1 MTRLLEVLVALAIVF
16 VLAIVFAIALPSQGH
31 VERSV
36 TVSSP
41 ARQIFDVVDG
51 FHTFPSWTSLTG
63 YDSRVQMAYEGPAMG
78 AGAKVSWNSAN
89 ETIGNGSLTVAANP
103 PAEQDKS
110 VTWDVQNT
118 WRGTNK
124 RFTFTI
130 DPSENG
136 KTSKVTMAYD
146 VDFGWNLLARVSGLY
161 LQGDPATQMA
171 FQLSRLQ
178 NMLATFPTVDYK
190 DQDIQIQDVAPVPVL
205 FVSTTAKR
213 TLDDVADATNK
224 AMDQINAVIKK
235 DKLTATGPRR
245 TITTNWGDENYDFD
259 IAVPVDRADDQVA
272 DPVKAGTG
280 YGGKALVT
288 SFTGSAAQLP
298 LMRLMLK
305 AYAYTHGYQFDEST
319 EGNGRFFDEKTT
331 TDPNAGDDQQSFSVF
346 LPILGQ

>member
-16 VLAIVFAIALPSQGH
+16 VLAVVFSLALPSSGH

-41 ARQIFDVVDG
+41 ARQIFDVLDG
-51 FHTFPSWTSLTG
+51 FHTYPSWTALTG
-63 YDSRVQMAYEGPAMG
+63 YDSRVQMNYEGPALG
-78 AGAKVSWNSAN
+78 SGAKVSWRSSN
-89 ETIGNGSLTVAANP
+89 ETIGDGSLTVATT
-103 PAEQDKS
+103 PAPEQDKQ

-124 RFTFTI
+124 HFTFTI

-161 LQGDPATQMA
+161 LQGDPATLMQ

-190 DQDIQIQDVAPVPVL
+190 DQDIRIQDVTPQPIL
-205 FVSTTAKR
+205 YVSTTAKR
-213 TLDDVADATNK
+213 TLDDVADATTK
-224 AMDQINAVIKK
+224 AMDQLQATIKK

-245 TITTNWGDENYDFD
+245 VVTTNWGDENYDFD
-259 IAVPVDRADDQVA
+259 VALPVDNADAQVA
-272 DPVKAGTG
+272 DPVKIGTG

-305 AYAYTHGYQFDEST
+305 AYAYTHGYLFDESS
-319 EGNGRFFDEKTT
+319 EGNGRFFDELTT
-331 TDPNAGDDQQSFSVF
+331 TDPHAGDDQQSYSVY
-346 LPILGQ
+346 LPIQGQ

>member
-1 MTRLLEVLVALAIVF
+1 
-16 VLAIVFAIALPSQGH
+16 
-31 VERSV
+31 
-36 TVSSP
+36 
-41 ARQIFDVVDG
+41 
-51 FHTFPSWTSLTG
+51 
-63 YDSRVQMAYEGPAMG
+63 
-78 AGAKVSWNSAN
+78 NN
-89 ETIGNGSLTVAANP
+89 
-103 PAEQDKS
+103 
-110 VTWDVQNT
+110 
-118 WRGTNK
+118 WRGNDK
-124 RFTFTI
+124 RFSFDI
-130 DPSENG
+130 EPSENG

-161 LQGDPATQMA
+161 LQGDPATQMS

-190 DQDIQIQDVAPVPVL
+190 DQDIQIKDVAPVPVL

-235 DKLTATGPRR
+235 EKLTATGPRR

-259 IAVPVDRADDQVA
+259 VAVPVDRADAQVA

-280 YGGKALVT
+280 YGGKALET

-298 LMRLMLK
+298 LMRLVLK
-305 AYAYTHGYQFDEST
+305 AYAYTHGYLFDESS

-331 TDPNAGDDQQSFSVF
+331 ADPNAGDDQQTYNVY
-346 LPILGQ
+346 LPIQTQ

>member
-16 VLAIVFAIALPSQGH
+16 VLAIVFTIALPSSGH

-41 ARQIFDVVDG
+41 ARQIFDVLDG
-51 FHTFPSWTSLTG
+51 FHTYPSWTALSG
-63 YDSRVQMAYEGPAMG
+63 YDSRVRMAYDGPAMG
-78 AGAKVSWNSAN
+78 AGAKVSWISAN
-89 ETIGNGSLTVAANP
+89 DTIGSGNYTVAANP
-103 PAEQDKS
+103 AAEQDKS

-118 WRGTNK
+118 WRGSDK
-124 RFTFTI
+124 HFTFTI

-161 LQGDPATQMA
+161 LQGDPATLMQ
-171 FQLSRLQ
+171 FQLTRLQ

-190 DQDIQIQDVAPVPVL
+190 DQDIQIQDVAAQPIL

-213 TLDDVADATNK
+213 TLDDVADATTK
-224 AMDQINAVIKK
+224 AMDLLQAAIKK
-235 DKLTATGPRR
+235 DKLNATGPRR

-259 IAVPVDRADDQVA
+259 IAVPVDSAPAQVV

-280 YGGKALVT
+280 YAGKALVT

-305 AYAYTHGYQFDEST
+305 AYAYTHGYLFDESS
-319 EGNGRFFDEKTT
+319 EGNGRFFDELTT
-331 TDPNAGDDQQSFSVF
+331 TDPAAADDQQSYSVF
-346 LPILGQ
+346 LPIQGQ

>member
-1 MTRLLEVLVALAIVF
+1 MTRLLEVIVALAIVF
-16 VLAIVFAIALPSQGH
+16 VLAIVAAIALPSQGH
-31 VERSV
+31 VERSI

-41 ARQIFDVVDG
+41 ARQIFDVLDG
-51 FHTFPSWTSLTG
+51 FRTYPSWTALTG
-63 YDSRVQMAYEGPAMG
+63 YDSRVQMTFDGPALG
-78 AGAKVSWNSAN
+78 SGAKVTWRSAN
-89 ETIGNGSLTVAANP
+89 QTIGDGSLTVAAAP
-103 PAEQDKS
+103 EQDKQ
-110 VTWDVQNT
+110 VTWDAQNT

-136 KTSKVTMAYD
+136 KTSKITMSYD

-161 LQGDPATQMA
+161 LQGDPATQIQ
-171 FQLSRLQ
+171 FELGRLQ

-190 DQDIQIQDVAPVPVL
+190 DQDIQIQDVAAQPIL

-213 TLDDVADATNK
+213 TLDDVADATTK
-224 AMDQINAVIKK
+224 AMDQLQAAIKK

-245 TITTNWGDENYDFD
+245 VITTNWGDENYDFD
-259 IAVPVDRADDQVA
+259 VALPVDRADAQVA
-272 DPVKAGTG
+272 DPVKSGMG

-305 AYAYTHGYQFDEST
+305 AYAYTHGYLFDESS
-319 EGNGRFFDEKTT
+319 EGNGRFFDELTT
-331 TDPNAGDDQQSFSVF
+331 TDPHAGDDQQSYSVF
-346 LPILGQ
+346 LPIQGQ

>member
-1 MTRLLEVLVALAIVF
+1 MTRLLEVIVALAIVF
-16 VLAIVFAIALPSQGH
+16 VLAVVFTIALPSTGH

-41 ARQIFDVVDG
+41 ARQIFDVLDG
-51 FHTFPSWTSLTG
+51 FHTYPSWTALTG
-63 YDSRVQMAYEGPAMG
+63 YDSRVQMTYEGPALSS
-78 AGAKVSWNSAN
+78 GAKVSWRSSNG
-89 ETIGNGSLTVAANP
+89 TIGDGSLTVAAM
-103 PAEQDKS
+103 PAPEQDKQ
-110 VTWDVQNT
+110 VTWDVQNI

-124 RFTFTI
+124 HFTFTI

-161 LQGDPATQMA
+161 LQGDPATLMQ
-171 FQLSRLQ
+171 FQLTRLQ

-190 DQDIQIQDVAPVPVL
+190 DQDIQIQDVTAQPIL

-213 TLDDVADATNK
+213 TLDDVADATTK
-224 AMDQINAVIKK
+224 AMDQLQATIKK

-245 TITTNWGDENYDFD
+245 VITTNWGDENYDFD
-259 IAVPVDRADDQVA
+259 VALPVDSADAQVA
-272 DPVKAGTG
+272 DPVKIGTG
-280 YGGKALVT
+280 YAGKALVT

-305 AYAYTHGYQFDEST
+305 AYAYTHGYLFDESS
-319 EGNGRFFDEKTT
+319 EGNGRFFDELTT
-331 TDPNAGDDQQSFSVF
+331 TDPHAADDQQSYSVY
-346 LPILGQ
+346 LPIQGQ